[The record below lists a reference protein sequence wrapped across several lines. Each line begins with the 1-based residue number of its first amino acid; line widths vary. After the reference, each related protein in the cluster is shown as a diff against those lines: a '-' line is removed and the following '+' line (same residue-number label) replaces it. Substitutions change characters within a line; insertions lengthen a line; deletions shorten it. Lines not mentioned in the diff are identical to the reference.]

1 MKIVNETE
9 FDETIKT
16 GVTLVDFY
24 ADWCGPCKMLA
35 PILEDLSNEY
45 KDIDFVKVNCD
56 DEMGLA
62 DRYQI
67 MSIPAIFIFKDGKV
81 LTSTGGYRPKEQMKN
96 FIDEAINRG

>member
-35 PILEDLSNEY
+35 PILEELDNEY
-45 KDIDFVKVNCD
+45 PDISFIKVNCD
-56 DEMGLA
+56 DEIKLA
-62 DRYQI
+62 ERYGI
-67 MSIPAIFIFKDGKV
+67 MSIPAVFMFKDGNIIGN
-81 LTSTGGYRPKEQMKN
+81 TGGYRGKDEMNN
-96 FIDEAINRG
+96 FIKNSLNK

>member
-35 PILEDLSNEY
+35 PILEELDNEY
-45 KDIDFVKVNCD
+45 PDITFIKVNCD
-56 DEMGLA
+56 DEIKLA
-62 DRYQI
+62 ERYGI
-67 MSIPAIFIFKDGKV
+67 MSIPAVFMFKDGNIIGN
-81 LTSTGGYRPKEQMKN
+81 TGGYRGKDEMNN
-96 FIDEAINRG
+96 FIKNSLNK